1 MPIPRYAT
9 SRHPLILML
18 GGESKGIERHL
29 MKHVD
34 AFLTIRPFADT
45 IAVGLDSLN
54 VSVASALILSKVMRR
69 PDQGAISRL
78 RKTFGT
84 ARHSQLTG
92 ATGPASKDEEGD
104 FMMWSAP
111 S

>member
-1 MPIPRYAT
+1 
-9 SRHPLILML
+9 ML

-34 AFLTIRPFADT
+34 AFLTIKPFADT
-45 IAVGLDSLN
+45 TAVGLDSLN
-54 VSVASALILSKVMRR
+54 VSVASALILSKVMER
-69 PDQGAISRL
+69 PGRDTISRL

-84 ARHSQLTG
+84 ARQSKLTG
-92 ATGPASKDEEGD
+92 ATGPASKDARDEEGD

-111 S
+111 L